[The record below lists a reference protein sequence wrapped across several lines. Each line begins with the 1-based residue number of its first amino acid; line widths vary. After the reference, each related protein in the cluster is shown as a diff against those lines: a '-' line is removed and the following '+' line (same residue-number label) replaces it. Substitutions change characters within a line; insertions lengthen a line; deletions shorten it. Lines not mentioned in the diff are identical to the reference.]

1 MEVLQNKFRVK
12 SIYGNLRGK
21 RPDKKKKK
29 ISHQVNRKEED
40 IFVGKRKKKVFSQM
54 KVIAAGVVEVVQ
66 DSKEDVRGQRSVRT
80 ICQSNL

>member
-1 MEVLQNKFRVK
+1 
-12 SIYGNLRGK
+12 
-21 RPDKKKKK
+21 
-29 ISHQVNRKEED
+29 
-40 IFVGKRKKKVFSQM
+40 M